1 RQPKTAPAASPP
13 GKQRRARRASPA
25 GSSASHGIPNTCGEC
40 WQSFSQSSDLVK
52 HLRIHTGE
60 KPYACG
66 HCGKRFNVSSN
77 LIRHRRIHTG

>member
-1 RQPKTAPAASPP
+1 DCGKTLTKAPGPAVKAPAKRRRMTAKSPL
-13 GKQRRARRASPA
+13 GV
-25 GSSASHGIPNTCGEC
+25 PNTCGEC

-60 KPYACG
+60 KPYSCG
-66 HCGKRFNVSSN
+66 VCGKRFNVSSN